1 MDDRVGWQNTSI
13 LFSRLPGGQSRH
25 RCAEQLL
32 GSEMAVAPSD
42 IDVRIAPSSLTAYLD
57 DDNEQFALKMELF
70 INCSPR
76 LSFNYQGYYT

>member
-1 MDDRVGWQNTSI
+1 MTEWVGRTLQSCSRVFLVDRVGI
-13 LFSRLPGGQSRH
+13 VVQSSF
-25 RCAEQLL
+25 L
-32 GSEMAVAPSD
+32 GVKMAVAPSD
-42 IDVRIAPSSLTAYLD
+42 FDVRIAPSSLTAYLD